1 MPSCHIK
8 DADVPT
14 KRNLI
19 HKSIWDFLVSEQQ
32 QLILGLRFF
41 SCPCPD
47 TISTAQY
54 VTMSVEHH
62 YSIRHFTTLLRDP
75 GRLWH
80 LRNIIRVIRRHIL
93 TNDKDKNKGKGILRT
108 PSKSDLWELWLL
120 RRPLRVMRKHDLANK
135 KTTTTRKTK
144 NNFEDTIVHLKR
156 AIIQKLWNFWHFWQL
171 RTSQHCNHSDP
182 TIKSDTG
189 QHSQFLQCLWISS
202 NSLNSW
208 GFEIFVKLSSAAH
221 NWFPLKPFDWLEPNN
236 FFADLW
242 LEAVLYGETTKKKR
256 SKWAI
261 TRSNH
266 ERVQIFVADGHQP
279 NQGHSHEYICFVSC
293 KHF

>member
-14 KRNLI
+14 ERNLI
-19 HKSIWDFLVSEQQ
+19 HKSVWDFLVSEQQ

-135 KTTTTRKTK
+135 KTTR
-144 NNFEDTIVHLKR
+144 
-156 AIIQKLWNFWHFWQL
+156 
-171 RTSQHCNHSDP
+171 
-182 TIKSDTG
+182 
-189 QHSQFLQCLWISS
+189 
-202 NSLNSW
+202 
-208 GFEIFVKLSSAAH
+208 
-221 NWFPLKPFDWLEPNN
+221 
-236 FFADLW
+236 
-242 LEAVLYGETTKKKR
+242 KKKTM
-256 SKWAI
+256 AM
-261 TRSNH
+261 TN
-266 ERVQIFVADGHQP
+266 IFIDHLQKGIFWV
-279 NQGHSHEYICFVSC
+279 FWRR
-293 KHF
+293 